1 MQDAQRGFMVE
12 RATASLLKIA
22 TASLLKSY
30 YRFTC
35 LLTNSYCLFT
45 YKSPN
50 TDSQINALLSLL
62 KKKQPGQNRKTITRV
77 FPQLSVLL
85 AFALTAPDKR
95 ARERARERQPY
106 RASNSRLR

>member
-1 MQDAQRGFMVE
+1 MVE

-22 TASLLKSY
+22 TASLLESY

-35 LLTNSYCLFT
+35 LLTKSYCLFT
-45 YKSPN
+45 YTSPN

-62 KKKQPGQNRKTITRV
+62 KKKKPGQNKKTITRV

-85 AFALTAPDKR
+85 AFALTER
-95 ARERARERQPY
+95 LTREREREKERKAAQQ
-106 RASNSRLR
+106 RV